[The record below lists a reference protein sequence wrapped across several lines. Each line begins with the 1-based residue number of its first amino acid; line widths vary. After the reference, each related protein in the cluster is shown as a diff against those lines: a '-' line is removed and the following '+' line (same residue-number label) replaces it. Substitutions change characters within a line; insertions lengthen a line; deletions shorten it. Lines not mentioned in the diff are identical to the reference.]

1 MGNVIAAGF
10 RRVRGW
16 HAPLAWFGA
25 SMAALAAVSA
35 VGMGVDDR
43 MLVGAPI
50 WAKPLKFSLSFVAYS
65 VTLAWLVAQL
75 PRARRLA
82 WWTGTVIVVAS
93 AIEMIVIVGQVLR
106 GRQSHFNITTSL
118 DASLFSIMAVTIAVL
133 YVANLLVAFMLLR
146 SRLADPVTTWAVRL
160 GVIIA
165 LGGMAVGFLMVGPTP
180 EQAQALA
187 AGQTTLSGAHSV
199 GVADG
204 GPGLPL
210 VGWSTTGGDLADRSL
225 RRHARAAGAAAARDG
240 PHRAT
245 GTATS
250 GARAGAARRRG
261 SGRVRRGY
269 RTDHLAGPARAAPAG
284 PRLHHPRRARRL
296 GRPHRDR
303 RRRGGPLVPRR
314 TWRRHH
320 LTPRRPR

>member
-210 VGWSTTGGDLADRSL
+210 VGWSTTGGDLRIGHFVGMHGLQAL
-225 RRHARAAGAAAARDG
+225 PLLAMVL
-240 PHRAT
+240 T
-245 GTATS
+245 G
-250 GARAGAARRRG
+250 
-261 SGRVRRGY
+261 
-269 RTDHLAGPARAAPAG
+269 
-284 PRLHHPRRARRL
+284 RRARRL
-296 GRPHRDR
+296 PERARVRLVGVAAGAYAGVTGLTTWQAL
-303 RRRGGPLVPRR
+303 RGQPLLGPDSTTLAALGVLAA
-314 TWRRHH
+314 
-320 LTPRRPR
+320 LTVIGAAAAVLSSRAAHGAAIT

>member
-210 VGWSTTGGDLADRSL
+210 VGWSTTGGDLRIGHFVGMHGLQAL
-225 RRHARAAGAAAARDG
+225 PLLAMVL
-240 PHRAT
+240 T
-245 GTATS
+245 G
-250 GARAGAARRRG
+250 
-261 SGRVRRGY
+261 
-269 RTDHLAGPARAAPAG
+269 
-284 PRLHHPRRARRL
+284 RRARRL
-296 GRPHRDR
+296 PERARVR
-303 RRRGGPLVPRR
+303 LVGVAAGAYAGVPD
-314 TWRRHH
+314 
-320 LTPRRPR
+320 

>member
-1 MGNVIAAGF
+1 MGNVMAAGF

-16 HAPLAWFGA
+16 HAPLAWFCA

-35 VGMGVDDR
+35 VGMGLDAR

-93 AIEMIVIVGQVLR
+93 AIEMIIIVGQVLR

-210 VGWSTTGGDLADRSL
+210 VGWSTTGGDLRIGHFVGMHGLQAL
-225 RRHARAAGAAAARDG
+225 PLLAMVL
-240 PHRAT
+240 T
-245 GTATS
+245 G
-250 GARAGAARRRG
+250 
-261 SGRVRRGY
+261 
-269 RTDHLAGPARAAPAG
+269 
-284 PRLHHPRRARRL
+284 RRARRL
-296 GRPHRDR
+296 PERARVRLVGVAAGAYAGVTGLTTWQAL
-303 RRRGGPLVPRR
+303 RGQPLLGPDSTTLAALGVLAA
-314 TWRRHH
+314 
-320 LTPRRPR
+320 LTVIGAAAAVLSSRAAHGAAIT

>member
-93 AIEMIVIVGQVLR
+93 AIEMIIIVGQVLR

-210 VGWSTTGGDLADRSL
+210 VGWSTTGGDLRIGHFVGMHGLQAL
-225 RRHARAAGAAAARDG
+225 PLLAMVL
-240 PHRAT
+240 T
-245 GTATS
+245 G
-250 GARAGAARRRG
+250 
-261 SGRVRRGY
+261 
-269 RTDHLAGPARAAPAG
+269 
-284 PRLHHPRRARRL
+284 RRARRL
-296 GRPHRDR
+296 PERARVRLVGVAAGAYAGVTGLTTWQAL
-303 RRRGGPLVPRR
+303 RGQPLLGPDSTTLAALGVLAA
-314 TWRRHH
+314 
-320 LTPRRPR
+320 LTVIGAAAAVLSSRAAHGAAIT